1 MHPMRKV
8 ILEFKRGHTL
18 FAFKFVV
25 GIIEFRGAKVINAS
39 SFREM
44 FAQWG
49 WTHYFRVICV
59 FVTLINLSNSMKVQ
73 AKSSIYL
80 LLSSLE
86 MNLCD
91 KSKYSKY
98 YLLFRTLL
106 QYLRSRFLWT
116 CIIWKLQEAKFKSWK
131 MTNKQILVNVC
142 PGREGGCC
150 HVANS
155 HFVPHLFD
163 RVEKE
168 QASTADILWKSSW
181 LLNSSDTGRKLKC

>member
-1 MHPMRKV
+1 MHHHS
-8 ILEFKRGHTL
+8 G
-18 FAFKFVV
+18 
-25 GIIEFRGAKVINAS
+25 
-39 SFREM
+39 EM

-49 WTHYFRVICV
+49 WTHYFRVLCV
-59 FVTLINLSNSMKVQ
+59 FVALINLSNSMKVQ

-116 CIIWKLQEAKFKSWK
+116 HIIWKLQEAKFKSWK
-131 MTNKQILVNVC
+131 MTNKQIWVNVC

-155 HFVPHLFD
+155 HFVSHLFD

-168 QASTADILWKSSW
+168 QTSSADILWKSSW